1 MKRYSILLVNR
12 KIKIKI
18 TTRYYY
24 ICIIMYKMKMPKN
37 IQAVAQLE
45 LSHYH

>member
-12 KIKIKI
+12 KIKI

-24 ICIIMYKMKMPKN
+24 IYIRMYKMKMPKN
-37 IQAVAQLE
+37 TQAIAQLE